1 MEWFVSRF
9 NQLAFD
15 ALNEYNLE
23 TVYPITLIYGPCGV
37 GKTELLRMVYHQNKS
52 PQVLLMDAQIFSQ
65 RYVLAA
71 QNHCLSEF
79 RTRIRNHKLLILDQL
94 ERLEGK
100 KNSLEELLHTLD
112 SLTNNGA
119 KIIAS
124 FQGEPQRAA
133 FLTKRL
139 YSRLFGGL
147 TLPVLTPT
155 TLELVEYARLYARSR
170 SLIIQKDILSK
181 LAAQAEN
188 LTDVQKL
195 LNEFVKFTE
204 NDLKASSYECWEEYL
219 MLYREK
225 NSLKLIPDN
234 VIQKISEMTGILAEE
249 IKGSSRV
256 PSTAAARKF
265 AVYAIRK
272 LCALSY
278 PQLGVYFQRAHSV
291 MMKSYQQFE
300 DTQKENPEWRQKF
313 EILKAYFD
321 KGEG

>member
-15 ALNEYNLE
+15 TLNEYNLE
-23 TVYPITLIYGPCGV
+23 TAHPITLIYGPRGV

-52 PQVLLMDAQIFSQ
+52 PEVLLMDAQIFSQ
-65 RYVLAA
+65 RYVFAA
-71 QNHCLSEF
+71 QNHGLSEF
-79 RTRIRNHKLLILDQL
+79 RTQMRSYKLLILDQL

-119 KIIAS
+119 KIIAA
-124 FQGEPQRAA
+124 FQGEPKRAS
-133 FLTKRL
+133 FLTKRI

-147 TLPVLTPT
+147 TLPVLTLNT
-155 TLELVEYARLYARSR
+155 FELEEYAKIYARSR

-181 LAAQAEN
+181 LANQAEN
-188 LTDVQKL
+188 LTDIQKL

-204 NDLKASSYECWEEYL
+204 NNLKALSHECWEEYL
-219 MLYREK
+219 MLYKEK
-225 NSLKLIPDN
+225 NNLALTPDN
-234 VIQKISEMTGILAEE
+234 VIQKISEMMGIPAEE

-256 PSTAAARKF
+256 PSISAIRKF

-300 DTQKENPEWRQKF
+300 DMQKENPEWRKNY
-313 EILKAYFD
+313 EILQAYFD
-321 KGEG
+321 KGKG